1 MFWKQSRLKISY
13 SIIVLF
19 LLSTTLLG
27 VMLLV
32 NNYHFVEQLVK
43 SDAYRDLTQIS
54 DKQLDFLNAWL
65 QERQRDVGTLADTTV
80 VRSLNLRKIEDHF
93 QEFYRRSTEFE
104 GLVLVGVNGKTTV
117 DTSGMPGLDVSD
129 QPYFSNGLK
138 GKQFVSDA
146 TTSPTSGKPVIIIS
160 APIMANGQVIGVL
173 KGTVYLDRVN
183 KIMTYNNKDQNLDTY
198 LVNKESYMLTE
209 SKYRAELIKTGQI
222 KHTAVLNLALRTV
235 GVRQAITGKII
246 AGEFNNYM
254 GSPVLGSYRWLPDRQ
269 WVLVAEL
276 HRDQVMAAV
285 KEYEK
290 SAVLASVAVIF
301 LGFIPIGVVFAIS
314 ITGPITKLRKMVNVI
329 SQGNWHQRV
338 QVESFQ
344 EIAALAETFNQM
356 ADKIEKS
363 EAEIQVKQL
372 ELLEKNRLLEKLAT
386 TDPLTH
392 VYNRRF
398 ILERLPNEMAQ
409 ASRYGEQLSTIMLD
423 LDYFKR
429 VNDTYG
435 HSIGDQALLGVV
447 EAINLT
453 IRKADIM
460 GRWGGEEFIII
471 CPNTG
476 KDAAVAL
483 AERIR
488 QQVEEVDFVTTEGAQ
503 IPLTVSIGVAEFY
516 PKNSK
521 SNLNSDDMVNRA
533 DKALYQAKN
542 SGRNKVVVDME

>member
-1 MFWKQSRLKISY
+1 
-13 SIIVLF
+13 
-19 LLSTTLLG
+19 
-27 VMLLV
+27 
-32 NNYHFVEQLVK
+32 
-43 SDAYRDLTQIS
+43 
-54 DKQLDFLNAWL
+54 
-65 QERQRDVGTLADTTV
+65 
-80 VRSLNLRKIEDHF
+80 
-93 QEFYRRSTEFE
+93 
-104 GLVLVGVNGKTTV
+104 
-117 DTSGMPGLDVSD
+117 
-129 QPYFSNGLK
+129 
-138 GKQFVSDA
+138 
-146 TTSPTSGKPVIIIS
+146 
-160 APIMANGQVIGVL
+160 
-173 KGTVYLDRVN
+173 
-183 KIMTYNNKDQNLDTY
+183 
-198 LVNKESYMLTE
+198 
-209 SKYRAELIKTGQI
+209 
-222 KHTAVLNLALRTV
+222 
-235 GVRQAITGKII
+235 
-246 AGEFNNYM
+246 M
-254 GSPVLGSYRWLPDRQ
+254 GSPVFGAYRWLPDRQ

-290 SAVLASVAVIF
+290 SAVMASAAVIF

-314 ITGPITKLRKMVNVI
+314 ITGPITKLRKMVKII

-356 ADKIEKS
+356 ADKIKKS
-363 EAEIQVKQL
+363 ELEIQVKQL
-372 ELLEKNRLLEKLAT
+372 ELQEKNRLLEKLAT
-386 TDPLTH
+386 TDPLTY

-423 LDYFKR
+423 LDHFKR

-476 KDAAVAL
+476 KAAAAAL

-488 QQVEEVDFVTTEGAQ
+488 QRVEEVDFVTNEGAQ
-503 IPLTVSIGVAEFY
+503 ISLSVSIGVAEFY
-516 PKNSK
+516 PKTSESK
-521 SNLNSDDMVNRA
+521 LNSDDMIIRA

>member
-43 SDAYRDLTQIS
+43 SNAYHDLTQLS
-54 DKQLDFLNAWL
+54 DQQLDYLNAWL
-65 QERQRDVGTLADTTV
+65 QERQREVGTLADTTV
-80 VRSLNLRKIEDHF
+80 VRSLNLRKIEGHF
-93 QEFYRRSTEFE
+93 QEFYRRSAEFE

-129 QPYFSNGLK
+129 QPYFLNGLK

-146 TTSPTSGKPVIIIS
+146 TTSPTSGKPVIILA
-160 APIMANGQVIGVL
+160 APIMANGQIIGVL
-173 KGTVYLDRVN
+173 KGTVYLDRLN
-183 KIMTYNNKDQNLDTY
+183 KIMTYNNNNQNPDTY

-246 AGEFNNYM
+246 TGEFNNYM
-254 GSPVLGSYRWLPDRQ
+254 GSPVLGAYRWLPDRQ
-269 WVLVAEL
+269 WVLVAEI
-276 HRDQVMAAV
+276 HREQVMAAV
-285 KEYEK
+285 QEYEK
-290 SAVLASVAVIF
+290 SAVLASAAVIF
-301 LGFIPIGVVFAIS
+301 LGFIPIGVVFAFS

-423 LDYFKR
+423 LDHFKR

-435 HSIGDQALLGVV
+435 HSIGDQALLEVV

-476 KDAAVAL
+476 KAAAVAL

-488 QQVEEVDFVTTEGAQ
+488 QRVEEVDFVTNEGAQ
-503 IPLTVSIGVAEFY
+503 IPLTVSIGVAEYY

-521 SNLNSDDMVNRA
+521 SYLSSDDMINRA